1 MIVMSEPLSKNMK
14 SIGIA
19 LSCI

>member
-1 MIVMSEPLSKNMK
+1 MIMMLESISKNMK